1 MAESSAAV
9 RPPGPSLASGPQ
21 IQRPLRAF
29 GTVSPAHRG
38 PQAPLTRP
46 RPWLRELDRARF
58 AVAGMAWGLG
68 GQLPLA
74 TMRGGEPHTRYS
86 HRYGDVRDERVS
98 SQCMHFDELIGVSE
112 MPSLQIRDL
121 PDDLYQALAFRA
133 RQEHRSLAQQAV
145 VELRRI
151 PALTAGERRRAV
163 IARIRASLQE
173 PEAPLTPSPEELV
186 REDRGR

>member
-1 MAESSAAV
+1 
-9 RPPGPSLASGPQ
+9 
-21 IQRPLRAF
+21 
-29 GTVSPAHRG
+29 
-38 PQAPLTRP
+38 
-46 RPWLRELDRARF
+46 
-58 AVAGMAWGLG
+58 
-68 GQLPLA
+68 
-74 TMRGGEPHTRYS
+74 
-86 HRYGDVRDERVS
+86 
-98 SQCMHFDELIGVSE
+98 MHFDELIGVSE

-173 PEAPLTPSPEELV
+173 PEAPLEPSPEELV
-186 REDRGR
+186 REDRER